1 MIKTDTHT
9 TKQRLLLLL
18 VVVVVVVAA
27 AAIVYVRARG
37 NQLVSCRHNQNI
49 RIHKLAGITGERQS
63 IVGLG
68 RVDEITPTSVS
79 CVKSACRFLLLVR
92 TPNVNLEEA
101 KMLP

>member
-63 IVGLG
+63 IVGLW
-68 RVDEITPTSVS
+68 VDEITPTSVS
-79 CVKSACRFLLLVR
+79 CAISACRFLLLVR